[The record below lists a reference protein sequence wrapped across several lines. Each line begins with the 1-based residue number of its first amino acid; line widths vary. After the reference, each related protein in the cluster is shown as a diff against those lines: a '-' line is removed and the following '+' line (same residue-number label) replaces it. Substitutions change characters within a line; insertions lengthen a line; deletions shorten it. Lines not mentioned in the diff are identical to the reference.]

1 MSRRHHLHAIAELVV
16 ARLDASQPQ
25 LNRRLLRP
33 RMRWAAQDLDEG
45 VAAQLGVIDLV
56 EECRDEHLAR
66 LDADQGLA
74 ALSVSWREVVLRA
87 EGILATRRHRSCSR
101 CGARLSARGRR
112 CGRCRFAASGPASR
126 P

>member
-1 MSRRHHLHAIAELVV
+1 VSRRRHLHAIAELVV
-16 ARLDASQPQ
+16 ARLDASEPQ

-33 RMRWAAQDLDEG
+33 RVRWVAQDLDEG
-45 VAAQLGVIDLV
+45 LAEQLGVIDLV
-56 EECRDEHLAR
+56 EQCRDEHLAR

-74 ALSVSWREVVLRA
+74 ALAVSWREVVLRTEA
-87 EGILATRRHRSCSR
+87 ILATRRHRSCAR
-101 CGARLSARGRR
+101 CGARLSERGRR